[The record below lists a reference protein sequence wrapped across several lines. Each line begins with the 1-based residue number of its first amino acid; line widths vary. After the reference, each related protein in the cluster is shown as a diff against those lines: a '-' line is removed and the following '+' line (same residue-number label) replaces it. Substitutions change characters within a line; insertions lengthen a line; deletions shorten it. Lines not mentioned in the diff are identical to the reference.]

1 MSSGSGLP
9 PFEHAAFAVAS
20 RLISCL
26 VTEKIL
32 RALYLPIHSAQVAGL
47 LIILSTDVICELPV
61 INRVLRSKDILAL
74 VPLLHPPIYYRN
86 SAYQHQHGHLVHL
99 VDPLDMYPTVFE
111 LSTSSSTLR
120 QQVCVPILTLVCMFT
135 MA

>member
-61 INRVLRSKDILAL
+61 INRALRSKDIFAL
-74 VPLLHPPIYYRN
+74 VPLRHPPIYHRS

-99 VDPLDMYPTVFE
+99 VDPLDMYPAVFE
-111 LSTSSSTLR
+111 LSTSSSMLR
-120 QQVCVPILTLVCMFT
+120 QKVGVPILNLVRIFT
-135 MA
+135 P